1 MVILQNESQIIE
13 ARRAF
18 GILFVTV
25 AMAVAIATI
34 LTEIAFL
41 NNTSLYYYAIIWLGS
56 FSITFGAV
64 FPKIR
69 KSIRSI
75 QGRMKNS
82 MKWPTNAKAI
92 NGICWAGPFAIIP
105 LFPHFYQFLVLLGIG
120 SGNFSTYLF
129 MKRYNS
135 ANYREQ
141 MIVGLISLAAIPIAL
156 GIDMTFFISRQDV
169 AIMISRISISIAYG
183 VAGIYALF
191 RE

>member
-25 AMAVAIATI
+25 AMAVAIGTI

-41 NNTSLYYYAIIWLGS
+41 NNASLYYYAIIWLGS

-64 FPKIR
+64 FSKIR

-92 NGICWAGPFAIIP
+92 NGICWACPFAIIP

-120 SGNFSTYLF
+120 AGNFSTYLF
-129 MKRYNS
+129 MKIYNS

-141 MIVGLISLAAIPIAL
+141 MMVGLISLAAIPIAL

-191 RE
+191 R

>member
-25 AMAVAIATI
+25 AMAVAIGTI

-41 NNTSLYYYAIIWLGS
+41 NNASLYYYAIIWLGS

-64 FPKIR
+64 FSKIR

-92 NGICWAGPFAIIP
+92 NGICWACPFAIIP

-120 SGNFSTYLF
+120 LGNFSTYIF
-129 MKRYNS
+129 MKIYNS

-191 RE
+191 R

>member
-1 MVILQNESQIIE
+1 LVILQNDSQTLE

-25 AMAVAIATI
+25 AAAVAMATI

-41 NNTSLYYYAIIWLGS
+41 NNTPLYYYAIIWLGS
-56 FSITFGAV
+56 FSITFGVV

-105 LFPHFYQFLVLLGIG
+105 LFPHFYQFLVLLGIC

-129 MKRYNS
+129 MKIYNS

-141 MIVGLISLAAIPIAL
+141 MMVGLISLAAIPIAL
-156 GIDMTFFISRQDV
+156 GIDMTLFISRQDV

-191 RE
+191 CE

>member
-1 MVILQNESQIIE
+1 MVILQNDSQTLE

-25 AMAVAIATI
+25 AVAVAMATI

-41 NNTSLYYYAIIWLGS
+41 KNTPFYYYAIIWLGS

-120 SGNFSTYLF
+120 AGNFSTYLF
-129 MKRYNS
+129 MKIYNS
-135 ANYREQ
+135 TNYREQ
-141 MIVGLISLAAIPIAL
+141 MMVGLISLAAIPIAL

-191 RE
+191 R

>member
-1 MVILQNESQIIE
+1 LVILQNDSQTLE

-25 AMAVAIATI
+25 AVAVATATI

-41 NNTSLYYYAIIWLGS
+41 KNTPLYYYAIIWLGS

-92 NGICWAGPFAIIP
+92 NGICWACPFAIIP

-120 SGNFSTYLF
+120 AGNFSTYLF
-129 MKRYNS
+129 MKIYNS

-141 MIVGLISLAAIPIAL
+141 MMVGLISLAAIPIAL

-191 RE
+191 R

>member
-1 MVILQNESQIIE
+1 MVILQNDSQIIE

-25 AMAVAIATI
+25 AMAVAIGTI

-41 NNTSLYYYAIIWLGS
+41 NNASLYYYAIIWLGS

-64 FPKIR
+64 FSKIR

-92 NGICWAGPFAIIP
+92 NGICWACPFAIIP

-120 SGNFSTYLF
+120 AGNFSTYLF
-129 MKRYNS
+129 MKIYNS

-141 MIVGLISLAAIPIAL
+141 MMVGLISLAAIPIAL

-191 RE
+191 R

>member
-1 MVILQNESQIIE
+1 LVILQNESQIIE

-25 AMAVAIATI
+25 AMAVAIGTI

-41 NNTSLYYYAIIWLGS
+41 NNASLYYYAIIWLGS

-64 FPKIR
+64 FSKIR

-92 NGICWAGPFAIIP
+92 NGICWACPFAIIP

-120 SGNFSTYLF
+120 AGNFSTYLF
-129 MKRYNS
+129 MKIYNS

-141 MIVGLISLAAIPIAL
+141 MMVGLISLAAIPIAL

-191 RE
+191 R

>member
-25 AMAVAIATI
+25 AMAVAIGTI

-64 FPKIR
+64 FSKIR

-92 NGICWAGPFAIIP
+92 NGICWACPFAIIP

-120 SGNFSTYLF
+120 AGNFSTYLF
-129 MKRYNS
+129 MKIYNS

-141 MIVGLISLAAIPIAL
+141 MMVGLISLAAIPIAL

-169 AIMISRISISIAYG
+169 AIMISRISVSIAYG

-191 RE
+191 R

>member
-1 MVILQNESQIIE
+1 
-13 ARRAF
+13 
-18 GILFVTV
+18 
-25 AMAVAIATI
+25 MAVAIGTI

-41 NNTSLYYYAIIWLGS
+41 NNASLYYYAIIWLGS

-64 FPKIR
+64 FSKIR

-75 QGRMKNS
+75 KGRMKNS

-92 NGICWAGPFAIIP
+92 NGICWACPFAIIP

-120 SGNFSTYLF
+120 AGNFSTYLF
-129 MKRYNS
+129 MKIYNS
-135 ANYREQ
+135 TNYREQ
-141 MIVGLISLAAIPIAL
+141 MMVGLISLAAIPIAL

-191 RE
+191 R

>member
-25 AMAVAIATI
+25 AMAVAIGTI

-120 SGNFSTYLF
+120 AGNFSTYLF
-129 MKRYNS
+129 MKIYNS

-141 MIVGLISLAAIPIAL
+141 MMVGLISLAAIPVAL

-191 RE
+191 R

>member
-1 MVILQNESQIIE
+1 MVILQNDSQIIE
-13 ARRAF
+13 TRRAF

-25 AMAVAIATI
+25 AMAVAIGTI

-41 NNTSLYYYAIIWLGS
+41 NNASLYYYAIIWLGS

-64 FPKIR
+64 FSKIR

-92 NGICWAGPFAIIP
+92 NGICWACPFAIIP

-120 SGNFSTYLF
+120 AGNFSTYLF
-129 MKRYNS
+129 MKIYNS

-141 MIVGLISLAAIPIAL
+141 MMVGLISLAAIPIAL

-191 RE
+191 R

>member
-25 AMAVAIATI
+25 AMAVAIGTI

-41 NNTSLYYYAIIWLGS
+41 RNTPLYYYAIIWLGS
-56 FSITFGAV
+56 FSITFGAA

-120 SGNFSTYLF
+120 SGNFSSSNPYCTGS
-129 MKRYNS
+129 RHD
-135 ANYREQ
+135 
-141 MIVGLISLAAIPIAL
+141 SLYIKARCCNNDLSDFNINCIRCSWD
-156 GIDMTFFISRQDV
+156 ICTFLR
-169 AIMISRISISIAYG
+169 MSI
-183 VAGIYALF
+183 
-191 RE
+191 